1 MTVERHS
8 TGIPGFD
15 DLVQGGFPAGSVVL
29 LAGPPGSLKTIFAI
43 EYVYNGASQFNEPS
57 VFVSFQQSPGEL
69 KTQASMFGFD
79 FTPPEEKNTV
89 RIIEIDVLED
99 DHPIDQIRKNV
110 EEINAKR
117 LVVDTVS
124 TLMNRLPLSKH
135 AIGDHKLIEVMD
147 SIVPVPLPIDAVER
161 EQLIILLKDVKKLGC
176 TSLLTYEANKAEAP
190 HKVIEFLAD
199 GVIKLN
205 VLAIGSRTVTVEKM
219 RYTKIDPTS
228 RSVNIDEN
236 GISVGQSLK
245 GKSLF

>member
-1 MTVERHS
+1 MTFERHP
-8 TGIPGFD
+8 TGIPGLD
-15 DLVQGGFPAGSVVL
+15 DLLQGGFPAGSVVL

-57 VFVSFQQSPGEL
+57 VFVSFQQSPDEL
-69 KTQASMFGFD
+69 KKQAGMFGFD
-79 FTPPEEKNTV
+79 FTPLEENNTV
-89 RIIEIDVLED
+89 RIVEVDVLED
-99 DHPIDQIRKNV
+99 DHPIDQIRENV

-124 TLMNRLPLSKH
+124 TLMNRLPLSNH
-135 AIGDHKLIEVMD
+135 AIGDHKLVEVMD
-147 SIVPVPLPIDAVER
+147 SIVPVPLPLDAVER

-176 TSLLTYEANKAEAP
+176 TSLLTYEADKAEAP